1 MYIYQYRYHHHLAQ
15 IITHILSLSE
25 SLSHDPLTSRIV
37 WMSFPASGRMRTF
50 DPRPARV
57 RRKISR
63 TFSAKRLAEIGDQP
77 FSEVTRINVFIKI
90 PIRSEFYSDY
100 NWYSNGFILNG
111 QVWINNLYGF
121 KYRKRISNTWINW
134 LIYQVRFMTNF
145 QFGYQFLE
153 MLFDIFG
160 VFIKYAE
167 TNLEYA
173 STLNYI
179 ILSSNELCNI

>member
-1 MYIYQYRYHHHLAQ
+1 M
-15 IITHILSLSE
+15 T
-25 SLSHDPLTSRIV
+25 
-37 WMSFPASGRMRTF
+37 
-50 DPRPARV
+50 
-57 RRKISR
+57 
-63 TFSAKRLAEIGDQP
+63 
-77 FSEVTRINVFIKI
+77 
-90 PIRSEFYSDY
+90 
-100 NWYSNGFILNG
+100 
-111 QVWINNLYGF
+111 
-121 KYRKRISNTWINW
+121 NW

-145 QFGYQFLE
+145 QFEYQFLE